1 MIECTL
7 DHLHM
12 VDNPLPAIPDIKI
25 KKKNTYIQI
34 ETQKF
39 WNIEGMESVDG
50 IGILNGMELV
60 PHM

>member
-1 MIECTL
+1 
-7 DHLHM
+7 M